1 MKIRI
6 LSEDGSAYAVPALQ
20 HLIKRMLAFAFPS
33 LDTSKVVWLPRD
45 VAHSA
50 VMSGNKWRSTKA
62 ADRRAITEL
71 LKFMATEIRIENQFV
86 FFHFDGDQPWS
97 TRSDAGTPRQF
108 GDRIVEKIGMINPGF
123 DRNKLIEVTPFYAI
137 EAWLYQN
144 TEHCR
149 VHAPLAMHQSLLA
162 EWERTPGSLDEL
174 VKPHESLPFG
184 RKQNADLSEKFTKA
198 QVKKTFEAQKSMHAF
213 LGSLRANK
221 TLLKAVQQTK

>member
-6 LSEDGSAYAVPALQ
+6 LSEDSSAYAVPALQ

-50 VMSGNKWRSTKA
+50 VMSGNKWRSTQQI
-62 ADRRAITEL
+62 DQRAIVDL
-71 LKFMATEIRIENQFV
+71 RKFIANETVVENQFV

-123 DRNKLIEVTPFYAI
+123 DRNKLIYV
-137 EAWLYQN
+137 
-144 TEHCR
+144 
-149 VHAPLAMHQSLLA
+149 S
-162 EWERTPGSLDEL
+162 GS
-174 VKPHESLPFG
+174 S
-184 RKQNADLSEKFTKA
+184 R
-198 QVKKTFEAQKSMHAF
+198 
-213 LGSLRANK
+213 RR
-221 TLLKAVQQTK
+221 

>member
-6 LSEDGSAYAVPALQ
+6 LSEDSSAYAVPALQ

-50 VMSGNKWRSTKA
+50 VMSGNKWRSTQQVEQ
-62 ADRRAITEL
+62 RAIVDL
-71 LKFMATEIRIENQFV
+71 RKFIANEIMVENQFV

-97 TRSDAGTPRQF
+97 KHSDAVTPAQF
-108 GDRIVEKIGMINPGF
+108 GTQIIEKIEMIRQGF

-144 TEHCR
+144 TERCR
-149 VHAPLAMHQSLLA
+149 VHAPLAKHRSQLTECLVPSMSL
-162 EWERTPGSLDEL
+162 
-174 VKPHESLPFG
+174 
-184 RKQNADLSEKFTKA
+184 
-198 QVKKTFEAQKSMHAF
+198 
-213 LGSLRANK
+213 
-221 TLLKAVQQTK
+221 